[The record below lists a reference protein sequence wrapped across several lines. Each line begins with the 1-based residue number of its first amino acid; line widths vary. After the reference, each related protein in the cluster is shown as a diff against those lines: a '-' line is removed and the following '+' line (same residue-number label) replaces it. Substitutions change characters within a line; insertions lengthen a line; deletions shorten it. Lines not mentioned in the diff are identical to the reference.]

1 MKTADLDRVQF
12 VTRYFNELQGLRLM
26 VPSGLLFLS
35 LAVLAGFKTLPAQLL
50 PVAVLVGTILLRSRL
65 RSYYQTRFGEVESSA
80 RLLDPVQSLSP
91 AGSTAAV
98 AIPRGRFWTFAGV
111 AFIPFAILWFLSPV
125 VAIDTPT
132 DWSRL
137 ASQTVLFSGAPSLKL
152 DSSALL
158 LAMYFFSGSL
168 FLGTWLW
175 RGRRLSQ
182 GYYLGLGLLLLGLA
196 TVGASLGY
204 VLQALFDRGTSRIA
218 QAFVPALGNPSIA
231 LALCGGAF
239 VLAGLL
245 DHWQLVRALGSPV
258 EEGRS

>member
-1 MKTADLDRVQF
+1 MKTVDLDRVQF
-12 VTRYFNELQGLRLM
+12 VTHYFNELQGLRLM

-50 PVAVLVGTILLRSRL
+50 PVAVLVSMVLMRSRL
-65 RSYYQTRFGEVESSA
+65 RSYYRTRFGEVESPE
-80 RLLDPVQSLSP
+80 RFLDPVQSLSP
-91 AGSTAAV
+91 AGSTGAV
-98 AIPRGRFWTFAGV
+98 AIPRGRFWTFAGL
-111 AFIPFAILWFLSPV
+111 AFFPFAVLWFLSPL

-137 ASQTVLFSGAPSLKL
+137 ASQTLLFSGAPSLKL
-152 DSSALL
+152 DPTGLL
-158 LAMYFFSGSL
+158 LVMYFFSGSL
-168 FLGTWLW
+168 LLGTWLR

-182 GYYLGLGLLLLGLA
+182 GYNLGLGLLLLGLA

-204 VLQALFDRGTSRIA
+204 VLQALFDRGIPRIA
-218 QAFVPALGNPSIA
+218 QAFVPALVSPSIA

-258 EEGRS
+258 EEGQP